1 MYIFIVLFSIYR
13 YLLELINRS
22 VGLFLYLDNKFSIIG
37 ICRCMCKVKVFV
49 IFIKFMFV
57 KCIVYV
63 FGIFVMVF

>member
-1 MYIFIVLFSIYR
+1 MYIFIVLFSIYW
-13 YLLELINRS
+13 YLLELINRC

>member
-1 MYIFIVLFSIYR
+1 M
-13 YLLELINRS
+13 ELINRC

>member
-13 YLLELINRS
+13 YLLELINRC